1 MYARTK
7 LLKFMILGQRHQRH
21 LEARQKCKFLSSI
34 HPRPTVSDR
43 MSQAGAQGICV
54 LNKLSS
60 EKGVVTIL
68 REKSEPRPR
77 LKEVRV
83 LGSRKPIGFIGASP
97 WQGQIIEPR
106 PLMRF
111 KFHYIHF

>member
-1 MYARTK
+1 M
-7 LLKFMILGQRHQRH
+7 QV
-21 LEARQKCKFLSSI
+21 LELHPPQAYCIRQN
-34 HPRPTVSDR
+34 VSGWG
-43 MSQAGAQGICV
+43 SGICV